1 MEQQAVEQVWIAMIA
16 IAITLAFA
24 IAGMVIGGGWQR
36 VRDQLRPLVWLCV
49 AGLGVIAVTTLVLQ
63 GNAVA
68 TIGVVVLSAGA
79 AAAVLLDR
87 RLNRIA
93 TIGIIASGTIIGVAL
108 VIAGLI
114 LS

>member
-1 MEQQAVEQVWIAMIA
+1 
-16 IAITLAFA
+16 
-24 IAGMVIGGGWQR
+24 
-36 VRDQLRPLVWLCV
+36 
-49 AGLGVIAVTTLVLQ
+49 
-63 GNAVA
+63 
-68 TIGVVVLSAGA
+68 VVLSAGA

-93 TIGIIASGTIIGVAL
+93 TIVIIASGTIIGVAL